1 MKIDNFFSELKRR
14 NVYKVAVAYAVV
26 GWLLMQVAMEIFL
39 FPQIPFLRR
48 LRDDVRYKNLLVKLD
63 LPAAS

>member
-1 MKIDNFFSELKRR
+1 MKEFFAELKRR
-14 NVYKVAVAYAVV
+14 NVYKVAVAHAVV

-39 FPQIPFLRR
+39 FPQIPFLRG
-48 LRDDVRYKNLLVKLD
+48 LRDDARYKNLLVKLG